1 MIKCLGCD
9 IESDGCRLWV
19 TIQRN
24 LMRNVHASGGNSYI
38 PTHADPMKEMQFP
51 TYTKVTPRDVDNPVW
66 GRDTYD
72 EPLAEAIPN
81 DTPIEEFHEW
91 YTDEK

>member
-1 MIKCLGCD
+1 MAADFGLQYDVILCEMFMQVGEILISPHTQTLWKKC
-9 IESDGCRLWV
+9 
-19 TIQRN
+19 N
-24 LMRNVHASGGNSYI
+24 Y
-38 PTHADPMKEMQFP
+38 P

-81 DTPIEEFHEW
+81 DTPAEEFHEW